1 MAILET
7 LINVALLLLPDSTIE
22 YYFFLF
28 PMNLFMIIMEYIFLQ
43 IEKVKIIPDI
53 PYLLPK
59 SYAKLPNERP
69 GQQTTLTKWIVKL
82 VAIFCVTFPTELKLI
97 GIIR

>member
-1 MAILET
+1 
-7 LINVALLLLPDSTIE
+7 
-22 YYFFLF
+22 
-28 PMNLFMIIMEYIFLQ
+28 MIIMEYIFFQ

-69 GQQTTLTKWIVKL
+69 AAADNTNKVDCQVSSDLLCHISN
-82 VAIFCVTFPTELKLI
+82 
-97 GIIR
+97 